1 MPKTLTVY
9 DATPFIAVLTAVR
22 DAGRRAKAE
31 GAPID
36 DELVDLANRA
46 HAVLSWLEA
55 DEAGD
60 IESASRWLDI
70 AYSRDSGVRE

>member
-1 MPKTLTVY
+1 MPETLTTY
-9 DATPFIAVLTAVR
+9 DAAPFLVVLTALR
-22 DAGRRAKAE
+22 DAGRRAKAD
-31 GAPID
+31 GAAID
-36 DELVDLANRA
+36 DELVVLAYRA

-60 IESASRWLDI
+60 IESASRWLDV

>member
-9 DATPFIAVLTAVR
+9 DAAPFIAVLTAVR

-31 GAPID
+31 GAPFD
-36 DELVDLANRA
+36 DELVDLAYRA

-60 IESASRWLDI
+60 IESASRWLDV